1 MTARIIDGRAIAAE
15 SRTELDVR
23 VKAFRHQFGF
33 GPLLAVVRV
42 GNDPAS
48 ISYARMIDTT
58 FRAVGFGYTLIVL
71 DEETPFEELLSL
83 LENLGRDPSVQGVL
97 LQRPLPKHLDANA
110 VMAHFPTAKDVEGI
124 TPTNLG
130 HLLLNDGDY
139 FPTSTPRAAIVLLER
154 LGIPIQGKHAVV
166 VGRSV
171 ILGRP
176 MSLLLLH
183 ANATVTTCH
192 SRTPDLGDYT
202 RQADILIA
210 AAGKPHLINGSMV
223 KPGAV
228 VIDFGVNYVKGKMV
242 GDVDFDDVAQV
253 AGWITPVPGG
263 TGPVTSV
270 MLMSNTLTAAERQMA
285 SYRRQ
290 ATGRTSQV
298 TSRQGNR

>member
-1 MTARIIDGRAIAAE
+1 MTARVIDGRAIATE
-15 SRTELDVR
+15 LRTELDVR
-23 VKAFRHQFGF
+23 VQAFRHQYGF

-48 ISYARMIDTT
+48 ISYARMIDTS

-71 DEETPFEELLSL
+71 DEETPFEELSAL

-97 LQRPLPKHLDANA
+97 LQRPLPKHLDADA
-110 VMAHFPTAKDVEGI
+110 VMAHFPSAKDVEGV

-154 LGIPIQGKHAVV
+154 LGITIQGKHAVV

-176 MSLLLLH
+176 LSLLLLH
-183 ANATVTTCH
+183 EHATVTTCH
-192 SRTPDLGDYT
+192 SRTPNLGDYT
-202 RQADILIA
+202 RQADILVG
-210 AAGKPHLINGSMV
+210 AAGKPHLIKGDMV

-228 VIDFGVNYVKGKMV
+228 VIDFGVNYIKGKMV
-242 GDVDFDDVAQV
+242 GDVDFEDVRQV

-263 TGPVTSV
+263 TGPITSV
-270 MLMSNTLTAAERQMA
+270 MLMSNTLTAAERQMS
-285 SYRRQ
+285 SYRTQ
-290 ATGRTSQV
+290 AAGRRLQDAG
-298 TSRQGNR
+298 RK